1 MADVQPLPGI
11 RYAKE
16 VVGDLA
22 QVVTPPYDVIS
33 EEDQA
38 RYYARSAYNIIRLEL
53 GRDEPG
59 DNTLNNRY
67 TRAAST
73 YPGWRARSILRQDAT
88 PCDSLY
94 QQGFTHN
101 RHTYTPTSLL
111 AWVCTPP
118 DEPRERLPHEQTR
131 P

>member
-1 MADVQPLPGI
+1 MEQI
-11 RYAKE
+11 
-16 VVGDLA
+16 
-22 QVVTPPYDVIS
+22 VTPPYDVIS

-73 YPGWRARSILRQDAT
+73 YAAWRASSILQQDAT
-88 PCDSLY
+88 PGYYLY
-94 QQGFTHN
+94 QQVFTHN
-101 RHTYTPTSLL
+101 GHTYTRTSLL
-111 AWVCTPP
+111 A
-118 DEPRERLPHEQTR
+118 RLRLAPCKPGVMRAHEH
-131 P
+131 